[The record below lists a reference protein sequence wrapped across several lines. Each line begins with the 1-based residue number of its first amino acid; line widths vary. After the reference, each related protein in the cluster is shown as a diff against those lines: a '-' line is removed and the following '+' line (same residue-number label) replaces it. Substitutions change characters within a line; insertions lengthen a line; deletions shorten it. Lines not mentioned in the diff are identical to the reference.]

1 MPKVPEKLPALSR
14 VQESRSSRTQVA
26 THPGKKST
34 IHPEV
39 EKEPKSVAVGNS
51 PVLVAGEPEESMEGT
66 SASSSAQQAD
76 GRNQRTPRPSREYL
90 RTAEVAELLHVSS
103 KTISRWAR
111 EGKLPSVR
119 TLGGH
124 RRFPEQPIRE
134 VAARLSGDLA
144 LGETPDDDVIRLD

>member
-1 MPKVPEKLPALSR
+1 MRPS
-14 VQESRSSRTQVA
+14 
-26 THPGKKST
+26 GKKST
-34 IHPEV
+34 IPPEV
-39 EKEPKSVAVGNS
+39 EKEPKSVVVGNS
-51 PVLVAGEPEESMEGT
+51 PVLTVGESQESGA
-66 SASSSAQQAD
+66 SAAAASAPAD
-76 GRNQRTPRPSREYL
+76 VRTRSTRPSREYL

-124 RRFPEQPIRE
+124 RRFPEQPIRD

-144 LGETPDDDVIRLD
+144 VAEPAENDVIRLD

>member
-1 MPKVPEKLPALSR
+1 
-14 VQESRSSRTQVA
+14 
-26 THPGKKST
+26 
-34 IHPEV
+34 V

-76 GRNQRTPRPSREYL
+76 GRNQRTTRPSREYL

-144 LGETPDDDVIRLD
+144 LGGTPDDDVIRLD

>member
-1 MPKVPEKLPALSR
+1 MPKVPGKLPVLRR
-14 VQESRSSRTQVA
+14 VEESRSSR

-39 EKEPKSVAVGNS
+39 EKEPKSAAVGNS

-76 GRNQRTPRPSREYL
+76 GRNQRTTRPSREYL

-124 RRFPEQPIRE
+124 RRFPEQPIRD

-144 LGETPDDDVIRLD
+144 IGGSSDDDVIRLD